1 MSTNSSNDFGVLRI
15 PVHVLLPES
24 MLQSL
29 QDAALLTAT
38 STEPDG
44 EYFGMQLG
52 AKVAATDIAPDAI
65 IMVPLFTKEDTVVLN
80 FDLMAAGPLLYL
92 R

>member
-1 MSTNSSNDFGVLRI
+1 MMSTKSSNDFDVLRI
-15 PVHVLLPES
+15 PAHVSLPAS
-24 MLQSL
+24 MLESL

-52 AKVAATDIAPDAI
+52 AKVAASDIAPDAV
-65 IMVPLFTKEDTVVLN
+65 IMVPLFTK
-80 FDLMAAGPLLYL
+80 
-92 R
+92 